1 MQFLPTI
8 RHFAGADNS
17 SAYACL
23 MTGPAEPAYAPAS
36 SAVRYRLVML
46 IRLAKVAMLAA
57 VAALVSLAAL
67 GNITDYNTNFAFVE
81 HVMSMDTLFPTTMIT
96 DRAVTSPALHHD
108 AYALII
114 AAEIA
119 TALMCWIGALVL
131 LARCRGSA
139 HAFNHGKTSAVAGLT
154 LGFLLYQF
162 VFMAIAGEWFGMW
175 MSREWNGVDSAF
187 RYATIIMLVLLF
199 IAMPDHDIEE

>member
-1 MQFLPTI
+1 
-8 RHFAGADNS
+8 
-17 SAYACL
+17 
-23 MTGPAEPAYAPAS
+23 
-36 SAVRYRLVML
+36 ML

-57 VAALVSLAAL
+57 VAASISLVAL

-81 HVMSMDTLFPTTMIT
+81 HVMSMDTLFPTTTIT
-96 DRAVTSPALHHD
+96 DRAITSAAVHHG

-119 TALMCWIGALVL
+119 TALLCWIGAFVL
-131 LARCRGSA
+131 LARCRASA
-139 HAFNHGKTSAVAGLT
+139 RAFNHGKTFAAAGLT

-162 VFMAIAGEWFGMW
+162 AFMAIAGEWFGMW
-175 MSREWNGVDSAF
+175 MSHQWNGVASAF

-199 IAMPDHDIEE
+199 IAMPDHDLEE